1 MNSSKLSD
9 WLQIAANVGIVGGLL
24 LVGVQLKQNSDLLK
38 TQLLY
43 EESNRLV
50 NLETEVVGEIGAEV
64 WAKSI
69 SEPQNLSL
77 SEQRVMEALLWSF
90 VEQLRSTRLL
100 AELGLLEDEEW
111 KLRVISDAAYYLG
124 NDYGRAW
131 WVNYSK
137 GNISLHPDLVLEINS
152 RLSEVET
159 NFTATY
165 TKSVLDL
172 VNKTDEG
179 LVDKTDKIE
188 N

>member
-43 EESNRLV
+43 EESSRLV
-50 NLETEVVGEIGAEV
+50 ALETQVVGEIGAEV

-111 KLRVISDAAYYLG
+111 KLRVNSDTAYYLA

-131 WVNYSK
+131 WANYSK
-137 GNISLHPDLVLEINS
+137 GNTSLHHDLILEINF

-179 LVDKTDKIE
+179 LVDKTGKIE